1 MQLSDGGA
9 NTVTLTLTMPFAAAD
24 NTTSDVGR
32 DAPIPPQ
39 DTADTAPTA
48 EPEPLVLSLIHI

>member
-24 NTTSDVGR
+24 NTN
-32 DAPIPPQ
+32 PPM
-39 DTADTAPTA
+39 
-48 EPEPLVLSLIHI
+48 